1 MFPSG
6 NSIHKTYFS
15 FSEEFLGVVSL
26 TRVLSASHE
35 KAFRGVSASHGN
47 FPPPSRNDYE
57 DFPPPTSSS
66 EQFSQV
72 VLRTSVLKK
81 TEGETSP
88 KESSTRGR
96 GDVDASSQ
104 VTEPVAAGPYGL
116 SRCRGLARLRP
127 GIPGTR
133 SGERQALDCRRTRR
147 WRLRASCR
155 ATAGG
160 GGGREPSCCATSR
173 RLRAPPS

>member
-81 TEGETSP
+81 DI
-88 KESSTRGR
+88 RR
-96 GDVDASSQ
+96 NLSQ
-104 VTEPVAAGPYGL
+104 GVVNSRQG
-116 SRCRGLARLRP
+116 RCRRELP
-127 GIPGTR
+127 
-133 SGERQALDCRRTRR
+133 SH
-147 WRLRASCR
+147 RASRRGPVRPIPLLWPCS
-155 ATAGG
+155 
-160 GGGREPSCCATSR
+160 PSACDPWDAEW
-173 RLRAPPS
+173 